1 MGSSNNSSDGS
12 SEPDKPDGKSDD
24 PEWAAGL
31 KQLYDAVVEEE
42 LPDAFK
48 NLLAKL
54 DDASPECGAGPDDGS
69 LA

>member
-1 MGSSNNSSDGS
+1 MGSNKHPSKDAKSAASQ
-12 SEPDKPDGKSDD
+12 SDD
-24 PEWAAGL
+24 PDWAAGL

-54 DDASPECGAGPDDGS
+54 DDPAPDGGAGPDDGS
-69 LA
+69 PA